1 MSLFKYFLNSNK
13 GCILDQSSTLLR
25 LWKVRTKHI
34 TFFQKVSIILTSVTK
49 KILPSKSDQH
59 GKLEKYLEKLNNQG
73 KAGKL
78 GNFFENQSA

>member
-1 MSLFKYFLNSNK
+1 M
-13 GCILDQSSTLLR
+13 
-25 LWKVRTKHI
+25 
-34 TFFQKVSIILTSVTK
+34 SIILTSVTK
-49 KILPSKSDQH
+49 KILPSKNGQH